1 MRLKYIFPMCKID
14 LCVYRSF
21 HLCQKKSSKYSQ
33 HLYSNLNFINHF
45 YISFHR
51 GIKQIFSAV
60 LGSVQ
65 YEVSGI
71 NQTVICIRQQALP
84 ILVFCL
90 TVCKAFGRGIWS
102 RAALLS
108 GAPASLRAW
117 ETSQACLPGK
127 GVRPRCIWHSVYTN
141 FWNVS
146 IPYFGAGPF
155 SQRHTILKFPLDF
168 LPTPSPGIFIQL
180 QKQQRKGLVN
190 RKSFVL
196 TLKQCLKFMIKFM
209 NDF

>member
-14 LCVYRSF
+14 LCMNRSF

-45 YISFHR
+45 YISFHH
-51 GIKQIFSAV
+51 GVKQILSAV

-90 TVCKAFGRGIWS
+90 TVYKAFGRGSGLGKLFSLGTPLHSGLGKRLRPIYLEKESDPGAFGTQFTQTSGMFPYPTLVQAPSLGDIQYRSFLWIFFQLPDQGFLFSYKSS
-102 RAALLS
+102 R
-108 GAPASLRAW
+108 GKAW
-117 ETSQACLPGK
+117 
-127 GVRPRCIWHSVYTN
+127 
-141 FWNVS
+141 
-146 IPYFGAGPF
+146 
-155 SQRHTILKFPLDF
+155 
-168 LPTPSPGIFIQL
+168 
-180 QKQQRKGLVN
+180 
-190 RKSFVL
+190 
-196 TLKQCLKFMIKFM
+196 
-209 NDF
+209 